1 MKIHPHKFFL
11 IIFFFLASVTSL
23 FAQQFEGELIYDVR
37 DSAGKITPLKMYGRG
52 DHARMSGVI
61 AETQVDFYVTLDSLA
76 MVFPNKN
83 AGFMFGKDSAIAF
96 FESEA
101 REKDKG
107 TDSLLRTSPTSKSRT
122 ISGFHCTCIEGMYH
136 SGKKREFW
144 VTSDVDSD
152 LCMMFFRSSW
162 LNFWVPSDGTAAF
175 IRDLNRTG
183 RLIIY
188 SLTIENTIVIN
199 ESTLMKVAKRP
210 IADDEIEVPSTVNL
224 MRVNPQFLIDASN
237 KKK

>member
-1 MKIHPHKFFL
+1 MKIHRLKFFL
-11 IIFFFLASVTSL
+11 IIFFFFASATSL

-52 DHARMSGVI
+52 DHAKMSGVMF
-61 AETQVDFYVTLDSLA
+61 ETQVDFYVTLDSLA
-76 MVFPNKN
+76 MVFPNKK
-83 AGFMFGKDSAIAF
+83 AGLMFGKDSAIAF

-107 TDSLLRTSPTSKSRT
+107 TDTLLKTCPTSKTKT
-122 ISGFHCTCIEGMYH
+122 ISGFHCTCIEANYR

-175 IRDLNRTG
+175 IRDLNKSG
-183 RLIIY
+183 KLIIY
-188 SLTIENTIVIN
+188 SRTIENNILMN

-224 MRVNPQFLIDASN
+224 MRVNPQFLKDASN